1 MNRQTNDQID
11 RLIKGKM
18 DQMDKY
24 TGRQKDG
31 QMYSADVQRDRQID
45 GQTFREIGRG
55 TSRQTNK

>member
-24 TGRQKDG
+24 KCRQKDG
-31 QMYSADVQRDRQID
+31 QMY
-45 GQTFREIGRG
+45 RE
-55 TSRQTNK
+55 TDK